1 MNKRSIANRF
11 RRGFFQFFNG
21 KRGKRGFRLFTID
34 KRQKFVISVIFL
46 SIGLFLAEFTKIS
59 VTNSGFFAVL
69 FLAFI
74 TNLFLFWAIHE
85 DIRENRAY
93 QSFILPFFYT
103 LAFGLFY
110 FLTPTL
116 FLSRII
122 MVGIYAFGLYSLF
135 LSQNIL
141 VVSSM
146 RTIAL
151 LSGAKIVSFVITLI
165 SFFFL

>member
-93 QSFILPFFYT
+93 QSFILPFFLYASIWFILFSYT
-103 LAFGLFY
+103 NSFFIPNYYGWDLCIWF
-110 FLTPTL
+110 
-116 FLSRII
+116 I
-122 MVGIYAFGLYSLF
+122 
-135 LSQNIL
+135 
-141 VVSSM
+141 
-146 RTIAL
+146 
-151 LSGAKIVSFVITLI
+151 FVI
-165 SFFFL
+165 S